1 LTGFINY
8 NNILKSI
15 NPSEDYFN
23 TLIAQD
29 ISCNPVTYSVKE
41 PNVYKRRIGR
51 LYGSSMF
58 NYFSDVKNTRDAET
72 VPKVFE
78 KTLSTSNRIVNVQQM
93 N

>member
-1 LTGFINY
+1 MTGFINY

-23 TLIAQD
+23 TLITQG

-58 NYFSDVKNTRDAET
+58 NYFSDVKNITDAET
-72 VPKVFE
+72 VPNVFQ